1 MKAPKIKP
9 QYLVVSGAFLI
20 FALLFLQSSRKYSE
34 KPVLSE
40 MDARVQLGI
49 SYVQGGGAPMVG
61 IGMLKDVLKEDP
73 ENKYALWT
81 LGTFSQ
87 QSGQHE
93 KAIQR
98 FEDLLNIEVVKEERV
113 KIYTALEF
121 SLINTNQVNRAL
133 LLHERMMKEFE
144 GDSTLVAMI
153 QERNK
158 EIKNRFINV
167 KKD

>member
-1 MKAPKIKP
+1 
-9 QYLVVSGAFLI
+9 
-20 FALLFLQSSRKYSE
+20 
-34 KPVLSE
+34 

-61 IGMLKDVLKEDP
+61 IGMLKEVLKEDP
-73 ENKYALWT
+73 ENKYAIWT

-98 FEDLLNIEVVKEERV
+98 FEDLLNIEVNKEERV
-113 KIYTALEF
+113 NAYTALEF
-121 SLINTNQVNRAL
+121 SLISTNQVNRAL
-133 LLHERMMKEFE
+133 ILHEKMMEEFAS
-144 GDSTLVAMI
+144 DSTLVAMI

-167 KKD
+167 QKD